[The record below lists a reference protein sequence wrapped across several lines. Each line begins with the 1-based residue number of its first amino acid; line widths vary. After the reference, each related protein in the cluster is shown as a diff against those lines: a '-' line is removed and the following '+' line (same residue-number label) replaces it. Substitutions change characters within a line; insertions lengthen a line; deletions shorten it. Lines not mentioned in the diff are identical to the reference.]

1 MNVNLTLNAGQG
13 ADLGPNFNLTADTG
27 VVTPLTATL
36 TELLAGFVVIV
47 NNAATEVTITS
58 TGNCTNS
65 LTLPITA
72 P

>member
-1 MNVNLTLNAGQG
+1 MNVTLTLNSGQG
-13 ADLGPNFNLTADTG
+13 ADLGPNFDLTADTG
-27 VVTPLTATL
+27 VVDPLTATL
-36 TELLAGFVVIV
+36 TELLDGIIVIV
-47 NNAATEVTITS
+47 DDLATEVVVTS